1 MNVVRFF
8 YPMSGMELFYQIV
21 EDDNIIVTGSF
32 SLNNVNSDYNFYG
45 DYYFTGMSFYKL
57 VDNVKVP
64 VVCEVF
70 FDYAL
75 FSDIIDYMG
84 SSSDGFVV
92 NDKFISF
99 YDFKVPV
106 AFYEKDGVL
115 SFSSDNISYNDKKY
129 KLELNVDVNILKVSF
144 YIAEIVD
151 GKDVFVNLNVDA
163 IRYLFSRNVVAKLLH
178 LENKTLGNKLSFVVN
193 KINSLE
199 SSINKDFTDV
209 NNYLKQISSKFDL
222 LKVLDISK
230 MIDDKLTQIFN
241 LHSLN
246 GSNGSKF
253 KDGSI
258 VKIKGYDGDWK
269 VEGSYPLLNS
279 DGVTIIVYKVVQD
292 GRVLLAPSPFVGV

>member
-1 MNVVRFF
+1 MNLVRFF